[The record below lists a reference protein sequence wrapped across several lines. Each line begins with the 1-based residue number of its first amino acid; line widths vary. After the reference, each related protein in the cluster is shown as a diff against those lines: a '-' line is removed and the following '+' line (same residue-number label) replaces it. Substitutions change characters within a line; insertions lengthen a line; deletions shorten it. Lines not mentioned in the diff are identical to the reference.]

1 MDEYQSSLVVWDC
14 QAWEGR
20 SDVGLIIGQTRYV
33 TNIPENVRDLV
44 ITLSARNI
52 LVIKKT
58 FFFLTITQIFSF
70 IS

>member
-44 ITLSARNI
+44 ITLSAGNI
-52 LVIKKT
+52 LVIK
-58 FFFLTITQIFSF
+58 
-70 IS
+70 